1 MIYFFIILARPVAW
15 HFAQEVGPLRELGI
29 LVAFWPTV
37 RFQAHQEKKS

>member
-29 LVAFWPTV
+29 LVAFWPMAN
-37 RFQAHQEKKS
+37 R